1 MSGDVGDRVT
11 VAPKFA
17 RVVMSTFAFRVAT
30 AGMSFGSVL
39 MTARALGP
47 SERGQLALLLA
58 ISMISSQL
66 GGLAVEEANTNIAAQ
81 EPSSRRGLATNSI
94 VFAGVFGAICALIIV
109 LVFAVAPSADGDTSN
124 VMQGLAIGTVPVL
137 MLQMYLAYLARA
149 DYAFRIIN
157 ITWLMG
163 PGITM
168 VGNAILWAAGELSV
182 TAAFGCWIFA
192 HLAACSVLAWHI
204 VRRSVGFG
212 RPDPP
217 LARRTLRFALKAYV
231 GRALLVGNYRVD
243 QWILAGIAGPRELGL
258 YSVAVAWAEV
268 LFYVPTV
275 LMAVQRPYLVR
286 ASPADAA
293 RQSAMAFRVGI
304 LCTIPAVAG
313 MIIAAPFLCG
323 TLFGEEFSGA
333 VDDLRL
339 LAFGAFGVVALQ
351 QLGDALIAKGEPMRA
366 SIAMGVAFVTT
377 ISLDVLLIPALGG
390 NGAALASTLAYSAGG
405 CAVTVLYLRHFGVSV
420 GTLIPRPSDVAAL
433 GHLLRRR

>member
-1 MSGDVGDRVT
+1 MSDDAGVGVPP
-11 VAPKFA
+11 APKFA
-17 RVVMSTFAFRVAT
+17 RVVMSTFAFRLVT

-39 MTARALGP
+39 ITARALGP
-47 SERGQLALLLA
+47 SERGQVALLLA
-58 ISMISSQL
+58 ISMVSSQL
-66 GGLAVEEANTNIAAQ
+66 GGLAVEEANTNIAAE
-81 EPSSRRGLATNSI
+81 EPSSRRGLAANSI
-94 VFAGVFGAICALIIV
+94 VFAVVFGAICALIIV
-109 LVFAVAPSADGDTSN
+109 LVFALAPSADGGTSE
-124 VMQGLAIGTVPVL
+124 VMQWLAIGTVPLL
-137 MLQMYLAYLARA
+137 MLQMYLANLARA

-168 VGNAILWAAGELSV
+168 VGNAGLWAAGELSV
-182 TAAFGCWIFA
+182 TSAFSCWIVA
-192 HLAACSVLAWHI
+192 HLAACSVLAWHT

-231 GRALLVGNYRVD
+231 GRALLVGNYRLD

-286 ASPADAA
+286 ASPDDAA
-293 RQSAMAFRVGI
+293 RQSAMAFRTGI
-304 LCTIPAVAG
+304 LCTIPAAVG
-313 MIIAAPFLCG
+313 MIIAAPFLCT
-323 TLFGEEFSGA
+323 TLFGDEFTGA

-339 LAFGAFGVVALQ
+339 LALGAFGVVALQ
-351 QLGDALIAKGEPMRA
+351 QLGDALTAKGEPLRA

-377 ISLDVLLIPALGG
+377 ISFDVLLIPVLGG

-405 CAVTVLYLRHFGVSV
+405 AAVILLYLRHFEVSV
-420 GTLIPRPSDVAAL
+420 GTLIPRPSDLATFMRM
-433 GHLLRRR
+433 LRRA